1 MELGPKD
8 LAGEGVVLV
17 RRDTGAKAPVPWA
30 DVAAAVPRLLKTIHV
45 GGQTRASLASARDL
59 NHLQTNCAQQSE
71 RALEALHTSE
81 HVYTVSS

>member
-1 MELGPKD
+1 MGAPQPRGDIRACELPQGVPIRMELGPKD

-45 GGQTRASLASARDL
+45 GGQTRIGR
-59 NHLQTNCAQQSE
+59 HLHAI
-71 RALEALHTSE
+71 
-81 HVYTVSS
+81 